1 MEEVEFRLDF
11 NDVILKELKYVVK
24 YDKETGKAVSF
35 GPRYVDENFDD
46 EIEVDD
52 DMADDIKEGK
62 INLHNCYVDFYDNKL
77 EIKENKFLYKID
89 DVLHRIIEKEF
100 SKLLD
105 PDIFVTYY
113 KKSKKIRVE
122 LTDRFY
128 GTKKSNA
135 QKKQQQRVGW
145 NDDVMMDFYITEY
158 NDPHKV
164 IESFSVKISDLVGDK
179 FEKTLTLPDRFSVFT
194 RRLLKKYVL
203 EIK

>member
-11 NDVILKELKYVVK
+11 NDIILKELKYVVK
-24 YDKETGKAVSF
+24 YDKETGKAISF

-46 EIEVDD
+46 EIEVDHD
-52 DMADDIKEGK
+52 VADDIKEGK
-62 INLHNCYVDFYDNKL
+62 ISLHNCYVDFYDNKL

-89 DVLHRIIEKEF
+89 DVLHRIIEKKF
-100 SKLLD
+100 YNLKN

-113 KKSKKIRVE
+113 RKKNKIRVE

-128 GTKKSNA
+128 GTKKGND
-135 QKKQQQRVGW
+135 QTKQQRVGW
-145 NDDVMMDFYITEY
+145 NDEVVMDFYVTEY

-164 IESFSVKISDLVGDK
+164 IESFSVKISDLVGNK
-179 FEKTLTLPDRFSVFT
+179 FEKTIELPDRFSVFT
-194 RRLLKKYVL
+194 RRLLKNYIL